1 MSLSEYRQALAAAWS
16 DFGDPRVIV
25 DVEDTSPRVS
35 TNTVFRVY
43 LDDASHVYAK
53 VSNYGSYF
61 LFAEDH
67 DRLFRCTQLLQGT
80 PFENFLAP
88 VLAKSTQQSP
98 EPLAAERPFTW
109 YDGKLWV
116 AFYGEAL
123 KRDMLPPQLSREQSR
138 CLAHEIAYFHRACDE
153 IATEIPA
160 TSNSIKADAIHLLD
174 LLSSP
179 FAPRNFS
186 LPPEHIG
193 VLHKHTHDFL
203 LELENIRYDSWKR
216 IPILVD
222 WNLGNFSID
231 NHGSSTQP
239 FTLFSRWDYD
249 WFRVESRLLDFYFL
263 SRVSSATGDR
273 TQWSYS
279 PHTMVEPQFVE
290 FIRAYHQVFPLT
302 ESDIRFL
309 PEAYRFF
316 ILNYVVR
323 EGARFFRPDLCTKFR
338 SDAARSYLPAI
349 NRLDLTPL
357 LRAISS

>member
-1 MSLSEYRQALAAAWS
+1 MSHSDYRRALTAAWS

-25 DVEDTSPRVS
+25 DVVDTSPHVS
-35 TNTVFRVY
+35 TNTVFRVH
-43 LDDASHVYAK
+43 LNDGTNVYAK

-67 DRLFRCTQLLQGT
+67 DRLFRCTELLQNT
-80 PFENFLAP
+80 RFANFLAP
-88 VLAKSTQQSP
+88 VLKRVDGSINQQKN
-98 EPLAAERPFTW
+98 ARPFTY
-109 YDGKLWV
+109 YDGNLWV

-123 KRDMLPPQLSREQSR
+123 KRDMLPPQLHQQQSR
-138 CLAHEIAYFHRACDE
+138 CLAQEIAHFHRACDE
-153 IATEIPA
+153 IAAEVPA
-160 TSNSIKADAIHLLD
+160 TSNSMKADAIHLLD

-179 FAPRNFS
+179 FAPKNFS

-193 VLHKHTHDFL
+193 VLYKHTHDFL
-203 LELENIRYDSWKR
+203 MELENIRYDSWKR

-222 WNLGNFSID
+222 WNLGNFSVD
-231 NHGSSTQP
+231 NHGSLTQP

-279 PHTMVEPQFVE
+279 PHTLVEPEFVD
-290 FIRAYHQVFPLT
+290 FIRAYHEVFPLT

-338 SDAARSYLPAI
+338 SNAARSYLPAI
-349 NRLDLTPL
+349 DRLDLTPL